1 MKMRLSEV
9 KVGWIVMMIIVCI
22 LGLVSALAPARKI
35 NPYTPPA
42 AHNTNC
48 EQFKLIY
55 CLL

>member
-1 MKMRLSEV
+1 MRLSEV